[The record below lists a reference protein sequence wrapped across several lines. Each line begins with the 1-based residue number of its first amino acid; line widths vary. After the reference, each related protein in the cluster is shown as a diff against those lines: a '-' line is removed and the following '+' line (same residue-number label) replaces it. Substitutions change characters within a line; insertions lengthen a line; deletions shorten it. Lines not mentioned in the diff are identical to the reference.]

1 MNSVVVDKKLNILFI
16 SLVIFKDLEKRGI
29 YPDLINSFIRKGH
42 HVTILSPIER
52 RDKFNQDVINGD
64 GYTILRYKT
73 LNNTKTN
80 FFEKLLSTLT
90 TDWLMSRAIKRYV
103 KTNIDFC
110 ICATPPVSLV
120 KTVKHVKSKLKAPCY
135 LLLKDIF
142 PDNIVGLGLISK
154 TSILYKYFRSVEV
167 SLYKNVDF
175 IGCMTPKNVEYIL
188 ENNQYLL
195 RSKIEICPN
204 AILPIEIKD
213 IREIKETL
221 RRKYN
226 VNADAKVFFYGGNLG
241 IGQMIP
247 FIIKILHANI
257 ENEKI
262 HFVIIGNGTE
272 FKRIQKWYNENLPSN
287 TTLLSFLPKHDYDE
301 LIHIADIGMVFL
313 DNRYIIP
320 NSPNRMLSYME
331 NELPILI
338 ASDKVTDIGTI
349 AEQNDFGKWCESGNL
364 DDFNELLNCFSLM
377 TENEIKNLG
386 KNGRNYLF
394 KNYHVDDASD
404 VIIGHFL

>member
-52 RDKFNQDVINGD
+52 RDKFNQDVINGK

-80 FFEKLLSTLT
+80 FVEKLLSTLT

-154 TSILYKYFRSVEV
+154 KSILYKYFRSVEV

-188 ENNQYLL
+188 ENNQYLS

-204 AILPIEIKD
+204 AILPIENKDTYQIKQ
-213 IREIKETL
+213 TL
-221 RRKYN
+221 RKKYN
-226 VNADAKVFFYGGNLG
+226 VNPDAKVFFYGGNLG

-247 FIIKILHANI
+247 YILEVLNANRK
-257 ENEKI
+257 NNKV
-262 HFVIIGNGTE
+262 HFVLVGNGTE
-272 FKRIQKWYNENLPSN
+272 FKKIEKWFNEIRPNN
-287 TTLLSFLPKHDYDE
+287 TTLLTFLPKHEYDE
-301 LIHIADIGMVFL
+301 LISIADIGMVFL

-331 NELPILI
+331 NLMPVLI
-338 ASDKVTDIGTI
+338 ASDKVTDIGEI
-349 AEQNDFGKWCESGNL
+349 ATLNNFGKWCESG
-364 DDFNELLNCFSLM
+364 DVDGFNNLLNEFCNM
-377 TENEIKNLG
+377 TNEEIRIFG
-386 KNGRNYLF
+386 KNGRDYLI
-394 KNYHVDDASD
+394 KNYHVDDASQ
-404 VIIGHFL
+404 VILKHFL